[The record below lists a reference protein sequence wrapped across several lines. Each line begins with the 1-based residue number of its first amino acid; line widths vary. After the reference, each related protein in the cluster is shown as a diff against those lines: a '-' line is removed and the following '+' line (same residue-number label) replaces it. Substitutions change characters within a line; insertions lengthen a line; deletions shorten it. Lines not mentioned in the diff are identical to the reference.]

1 MRPATQTTASV
12 ENDLERFFSREW
24 KGKVMEGQG
33 NGRAREWKGKGMEG
47 QGNGRGMGFLLAPG
61 EELQ

>member
-24 KGKVMEGQG
+24 KGK
-33 NGRAREWKGKGMEG
+33 GMEG
-47 QGNGRGMGFLLAPG
+47 QGNGRGMGILLAPG

>member
-24 KGKVMEGQG
+24 KGKGMEGQG
-33 NGRAREWKGKGMEG
+33 NGRAREWKGKGMG
-47 QGNGRGMGFLLAPG
+47 G
-61 EELQ
+61 EWEFC